1 MILIA
6 RAESILLS
14 AGGAESIILSSGGAK
29 QQSTKS
35 CSGKPSNKGGG
46 RGDSGGG
53 NRFDIGSGVDGCS
66 DNSNS
71 DGDGDSGD
79 DDHAESIMLSVGSAE
94 VSYSQRH
101 L

>member
-1 MILIA
+1 VG
-6 RAESILLS
+6 S
-14 AGGAESIILSSGGAK
+14 AK

-35 CSGKPSNKGGG
+35 CSGKYGN
-46 RGDSGGG
+46 DGGG
-53 NRFDIGSGVDGCS
+53 NEFDVGSGDNDCS